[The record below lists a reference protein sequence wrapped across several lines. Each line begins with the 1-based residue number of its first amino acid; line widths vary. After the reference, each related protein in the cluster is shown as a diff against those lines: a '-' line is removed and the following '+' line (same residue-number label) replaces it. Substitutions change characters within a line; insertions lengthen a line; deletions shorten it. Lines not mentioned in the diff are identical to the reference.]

1 MLHDKILIRAFFL
14 CELRALARNLL
25 LAVLVATRERGS
37 HRKGAKDAKDAKDA
51 KENSQGSNLHPDLP
65 RLMRSQA
72 SEGRV
77 VQPLF
82 IQAFQDGLCIEP
94 MSKIVRMVQPIT
106 GQIQIVLALQ

>member
-1 MLHDKILIRAFFL
+1 MLHYEILIRAFSL

-25 LAVLVATRERGS
+25 LTVLVANRERES
-37 HRKGAKDAKDAKDA
+37 HRKGAKDA

-65 RLMRSQA
+65 RLTRSPA

-77 VQPLF
+77 VQSLF

>member
-1 MLHDKILIRAFFL
+1 MLHYEILIRAFSL

-37 HRKGAKDAKDAKDA
+37 HRKGAKDAKDAK
-51 KENSQGSNLHPDLP
+51 ENSQGSNLHPDLP
-65 RLMRSQA
+65 RLTRSPA

-106 GQIQIVLALQ
+106 GQIQIMLALQ